1 MSRSGIVSDG
11 RPPIG
16 GRPGSLKVFSAADL
30 GGVAIKAALERAGI
44 SGDQV
49 DYVIMGQVIQAGA
62 GQNPARPAA
71 VAGGI
76 PMSVPS
82 FTLNKVCQSGIDAI
96 ALADQLIRAGEF
108 EVVVAGGM
116 ESMTQ
121 APHLLA
127 NSRTGTK
134 YGDTALIDS
143 MAHDGLSD
151 TFDQIA
157 MGVLTE
163 QANSRYDLTREEQD
177 AFAAESHQQ
186 AARAAKNGIFD
197 EEITP
202 VLIPQRKGDPI
213 EFREDEGIR
222 ADTTVESLSKL
233 KPAFAKDGTITAGT
247 ASQISDGACA
257 VVVMSAEKAAELGLT
272 PLAEIGAH
280 GVVAGPDA
288 TLQTQPSRAIAKACE
303 REGIDPKDLD
313 LVELNEAFS
322 AVGIVSTRELGVDPE
337 KVNVNGGAIALGHPI
352 GMSGARIVLHAA
364 LELGRRGGGVAAAAL
379 CGGGGP
385 GDALILHGPARLPT
399 SPRGPRS
406 RRGLPPSRRGGARGG
421 PRTSR
426 HSSSAPARVTPARWR

>member
-1 MSRSGIVSDG
+1 MANKTRSVIVAGARTPMG
-11 RPPIG
+11 RLLG
-16 GRPGSLKVFSAADL
+16 GLRGFSAAEL
-30 GGVAIKAALERAGI
+30 GALAIKAALERAGI

-82 FTLNKVCQSGIDAI
+82 FTLNKVCLSGIDAI

-108 EVVVAGGM
+108 DVVVAGGM

-134 YGDTALIDS
+134 YGDTKLVDS

-151 TFDQIA
+151 TFDQVA

-177 AFAAESHQQ
+177 AFAAASHQK
-186 AARAAKNGIFD
+186 AAAAQKNGLFD
-197 EEITP
+197 DEITP

-213 EFREDEGIR
+213 EFTQDEGIR
-222 ADTTVESLSKL
+222 ADTTADSLGKL
-233 KPAFAKDGTITAGT
+233 KPAFGKDGTITAGT

-288 TLQTQPSRAIAKACE
+288 TLQSQPSRAIAKACE

-313 LVELNEAFS
+313 LVELNEAFA
-322 AVGIVSTRELGVDPE
+322 AVGIVSTRELGIDPE

-352 GMSGARIVLHAA
+352 GMSGARRARPLA
-364 LELGRRGGGVAAAAL
+364 LELGRRGGGVGAAAL
-379 CGGGGP
+379 WGGGGQ
-385 GDALILHGPARLPT
+385 GDALILHVPA
-399 SPRGPRS
+399 
-406 RRGLPPSRRGGARGG
+406 
-421 PRTSR
+421 
-426 HSSSAPARVTPARWR
+426 SA